1 MMGSCSSPLLSPSS
15 DKRFWSTLR
24 SRIDTLLDARQSE
37 TSTHSPTVSV
47 LRYYLVQSIFFFPF
61 NFELIRQDFRLIT

>member
-1 MMGSCSSPLLSPSS
+1 MGSCSSPLLSPSS

-47 LRYYLVQSIFFFPF
+47 LHYFLVQLEI
-61 NFELIRQDFRLIT
+61 